1 MIKNNKNILR
11 SSRVAQ
17 WVKDLALLQVW
28 RRSQPQHGGQS
39 LAQELPHAA
48 GVAKKKINNNNNK

>member
-48 GVAKKKINNNNNK
+48 GVAKKKK